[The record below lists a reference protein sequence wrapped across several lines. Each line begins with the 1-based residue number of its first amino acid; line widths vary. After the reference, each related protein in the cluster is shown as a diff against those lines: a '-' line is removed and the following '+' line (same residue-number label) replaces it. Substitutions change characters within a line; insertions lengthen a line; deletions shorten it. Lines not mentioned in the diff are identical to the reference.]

1 MQQCTKQTGTPKC
14 KRQSLAGTLYFGL
27 SQFQNHNTSITIAT
41 DSKKSL
47 QLQKDSKDRPTV
59 ATRRQRSQ
67 QTFTTKPTS
76 KTAAR
81 LKPANCN
88 RQQQFE
94 HSKPTKFKQ
103 KI

>member
-1 MQQCTKQTGTPKC
+1 
-14 KRQSLAGTLYFGL
+14 
-27 SQFQNHNTSITIAT
+27 
-41 DSKKSL
+41 
-47 QLQKDSKDRPTV
+47 LQKDSKNRPAV

-67 QTFTTKPTS
+67 QTFTTKPTN

-94 HSKPTKFKQ
+94 HSKPTKFKP
-103 KI
+103 KISVKDLITNNKGTPKQTKTVQHRREILVEIKKLTTPQHSLTD

>member
-1 MQQCTKQTGTPKC
+1 
-14 KRQSLAGTLYFGL
+14 
-27 SQFQNHNTSITIAT
+27 
-41 DSKKSL
+41 
-47 QLQKDSKDRPTV
+47 LQKDSKDRPTV

-94 HSKPTKFKQ
+94 HGKPTKFNQ